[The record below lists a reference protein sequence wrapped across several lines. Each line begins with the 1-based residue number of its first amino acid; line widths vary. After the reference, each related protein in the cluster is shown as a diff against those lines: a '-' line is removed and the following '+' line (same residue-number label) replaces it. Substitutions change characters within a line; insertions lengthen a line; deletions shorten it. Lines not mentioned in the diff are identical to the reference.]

1 MGFKNLPKE
10 FFGNHYERAK
20 RNYEL
25 VTSREKIKFQQ
36 KYPYANVEDF
46 FFNADIARNGDVVG
60 TSVKYKKIRSLPD
73 ITGHIFKKNYE
84 DVLHWQP
91 RIWGPEGTIQ
101 KFVTNTSPF
110 PYDNVTK
117 FGIYVTENERSEP
130 SAASEYF
137 PSNFEILNITWKGT
151 EKDIR
156 KVSVDENDPYFCS
169 LLSACV
175 ISHVGGMSRKHL
187 EESSAIP
194 KIVTSIAR
202 YCVYYHLKRFLE
214 DPSKLGPYLTEDLRD
229 LVKNNLRVRK
239 IWKRK
244 FVRTK
249 ENLSLWYSQQE
260 NKKNIRNYRYVFGSR
275 VFGGVLGIEYEEIDH
290 VLPQNVETDWMS
302 FVKENSDG
310 LTKTGQKLLQMAI
323 ESYVYSVLGL
333 QARTRWPVVGQ
344 GEKSL
349 QMQDIFHVL
358 VKDSIVQ
365 DDPVKNISNMRT
377 AIENTN
383 VLLNLV
389 ICPGI
394 ILIPSS
400 MIILKKRVAGYNNY
414 LTLATKDMKSG
425 VNEDVNRAQRGDV
438 KIIRESSQQKEENPV
453 LQTDNENKGGGEN
466 SPPPRKPLADD
477 MRSVISGKN
486 HDVLP
491 TLGGAI
497 TAGFLIAKYVI

>member
-25 VTSREKIKFQQ
+25 ATSREKVKFQE
-36 KYPYANVEDF
+36 KYPYANVGDF
-46 FFNADIARNGDVVG
+46 FFDADIARNEDVVG

-73 ITGHIFKKNYE
+73 IAGYIFKKNYE
-84 DVLHWQP
+84 DALYWQP
-91 RIWGPEGTIQ
+91 RIWGPGGTVQ
-101 KFVTNTSPF
+101 KFVTNTNPF

-117 FGIYVTENERSEP
+117 LKIYVTKN
-130 SAASEYF
+130 EYF
-137 PSNFEILNITWKGT
+137 PSNFQDLDIAWKGT

-156 KVSVDENDPYFCS
+156 KASVKEDDPYFCS

-187 EESSAIP
+187 QENENTP

-214 DPSKLGPYLTEDLRD
+214 DPSKLGPYLTEDLRNV
-229 LVKNNLRVRK
+229 VKRNLRVRK

-260 NKKNIRNYRYVFGSR
+260 NKQNIRNYRYVSGS
-275 VFGGVLGIEYEEIDH
+275 VFSGVLGIEYEGIDH
-290 VLPQNVETDWMS
+290 VLPQNAETDWMS
-302 FVKENSDG
+302 FVKENSDR

-323 ESYVYSVLGL
+323 ESYVHSVLGA
-333 QARTRWPVVGQ
+333 QSRTRWPIVGQ
-344 GEKSL
+344 GAKSL
-349 QMQDIFHVL
+349 QTQDIFHVL

-365 DDPVKNISNMRT
+365 DDLVKNISNMRT

-383 VLLNLV
+383 VVLNLV

-394 ILIPSS
+394 ILVPSS
-400 MIILKKRVAGYNNY
+400 MIILKNRVEGYNNY
-414 LTLATKDMKSG
+414 LTLATKDMKFG
-425 VNEDVNRAQRGDV
+425 VNENVNRVVVSQRGSETRV
-438 KIIRESSQQKEENPV
+438 PVSQTDTENPPKPLGV
-453 LQTDNENKGGGEN
+453 DSTPNENRGSLKQEASLNVGRL
-466 SPPPRKPLADD
+466 PKPVN
-477 MRSVISGKN
+477 M
-486 HDVLP
+486 LP

-497 TAGFLIAKYVI
+497 TVGFLIAKYVI

>member
-10 FFGNHYERAK
+10 FFGNHYEKAK

-25 VTSREKIKFQQ
+25 TTSREKIKFQE
-36 KYPYANVEDF
+36 KYPYANVENF
-46 FFNADIARNGDVVG
+46 FFDADIARNGDVVG
-60 TSVKYKKIRSLPD
+60 TPVKYKKIRSLPD
-73 ITGHIFKKNYE
+73 ITGYIFKKNYE
-84 DVLHWQP
+84 DELCWQP
-91 RIWGPEGTIQ
+91 RIWGPGGTIQ
-101 KFVTNTSPF
+101 KFVTNTNPF
-110 PYDNVTK
+110 SYDNVTR
-117 FGIYVTENERSEP
+117 FRIYVTSN
-130 SAASEYF
+130 EYF
-137 PSNFEILNITWKGT
+137 PSNFQDLNIEWKGT

-156 KVSVDENDPYFCS
+156 KVSVNENDPYFCS

-175 ISHVGGMSRKHL
+175 ISHVSGMSRKHL
-187 EESSAIP
+187 VENENTP

-260 NKKNIRNYRYVFGSR
+260 NKQNIRNYRYVFGSR
-275 VFGGVLGIEYEEIDH
+275 VFGGVLGIKYEEIDR
-290 VLPQNVETDWMS
+290 VLPKNAETDWMS
-302 FVKENSDG
+302 FVKESSDG

-323 ESYVYSVLGL
+323 ESYVYSVLGS
-333 QARTRWPVVGQ
+333 QARTRWPIVGQ
-344 GEKSL
+344 GAKSL
-349 QMQDIFHVL
+349 QTQDIFHVL

-400 MIILKKRVAGYNNY
+400 MIILRKRVAGYNNY
-414 LTLATKDMKSG
+414 LTLATKDMKFG
-425 VNEDVNRAQRGDV
+425 VNEDVNKV
-438 KIIRESSQQKEENPV
+438 KIIRSQQKEENPV
-453 LQTDNENKGGGEN
+453 LQTDDENEGGGEN
-466 SPPPRKPLADD
+466 SPLPRKPLADD
-477 MRSVISGKN
+477 STVNNIRPVISTNEKN
-486 HDVLP
+486 QDVLP

-497 TAGFLIAKYVI
+497 TVGFLIAKYVI

>member
-25 VTSREKIKFQQ
+25 ATSREKIKFQE
-36 KYPYANVEDF
+36 KYPYANVKNFIFD
-46 FFNADIARNGDVVG
+46 ADVARNGDVVG

-73 ITGHIFKKNYE
+73 ITGYIFKKNYGDE
-84 DVLHWQP
+84 LYWQP
-91 RIWGPEGTIQ
+91 RIWGPEGTVQ
-101 KFVTNTSPF
+101 KFVTNTNSF

-117 FGIYVTENERSEP
+117 FKIYVTKDNS
-130 SAASEYF
+130 F
-137 PSNFEILNITWKGT
+137 PSNFQDLNIEWKGT

-169 LLSACV
+169 LLSAIV
-175 ISHVGGMSRKHL
+175 ISHVGGISRKHL
-187 EESSAIP
+187 VGNENTP

-260 NKKNIRNYRYVFGSR
+260 NKQNIRNYRYVFGSR
-275 VFGGVLGIEYEEIDH
+275 VFGGVLGIEYEEIDR
-290 VLPQNVETDWMS
+290 VLPQNAETDWMS
-302 FVKENSDG
+302 FVKVNSDG

-323 ESYVYSVLGL
+323 ESYVYSVLGS
-333 QARTRWPVVGQ
+333 QARTRWPIVGQ
-344 GEKSL
+344 GAKSL
-349 QMQDIFHVL
+349 QTQDIFHVL

-400 MIILKKRVAGYNNY
+400 MIILRKRVAGYNNY
-414 LTLATKDMKSG
+414 LTLATKDMNFG
-425 VNEDVNRAQRGDV
+425 VNEDVNKV
-438 KIIRESSQQKEENPV
+438 KIIRSQQKEEEENPV
-453 LQTDNENKGGGEN
+453 PQTGNENEGGGDN
-466 SPPPRKPLADD
+466 SPPPQKLLAP
-477 MRSVISGKN
+477 VIPNSEKN

-497 TAGFLIAKYVI
+497 TVGFLIAKYVI